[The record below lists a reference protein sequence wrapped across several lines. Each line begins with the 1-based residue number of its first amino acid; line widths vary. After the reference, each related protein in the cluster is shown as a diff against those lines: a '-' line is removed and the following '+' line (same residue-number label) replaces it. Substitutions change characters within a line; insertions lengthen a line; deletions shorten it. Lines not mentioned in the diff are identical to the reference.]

1 MKSKKIISGIVAVF
15 LLATIV
21 LVSQNL
27 NTTLS
32 EESSVIENQTD
43 QKEKTKEVPKLTKTP
58 S

>member
-32 EESSVIENQTD
+32 EESSAIENQTD